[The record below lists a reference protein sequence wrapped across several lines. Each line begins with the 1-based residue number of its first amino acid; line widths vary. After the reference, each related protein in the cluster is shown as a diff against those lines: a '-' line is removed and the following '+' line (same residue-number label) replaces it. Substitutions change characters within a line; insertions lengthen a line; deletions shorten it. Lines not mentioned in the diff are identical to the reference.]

1 MIVLDKLCN
10 LCYTRVGKEGEK
22 MEKLYTKKEVAEIL
36 HCSIATIHRRISSG
50 ELKAVKNGRIVRIPE
65 SELERFFQVPATDAP
80 PQPTAS
86 PTTGDKATLETDAQQ
101 PEPTTGEPPNRP
113 EWDGIAGK
121 PIAPLPDSWKKS

>member
-10 LCYTRVGKEGEK
+10 LCYTRVRKEGEK

-65 SELERFFQVPATDAP
+65 SELERFFQVPDTDAP
-80 PQPTAS
+80 PQPTES
-86 PTTGDKATLETDAQQ
+86 PTTGEKITLEPDAQQ
-101 PEPTTGEPPNRP
+101 PEPTTDESPDRP
-113 EWDGIAGK
+113 EWDGISGK
-121 PIAPLPDSWKKS
+121 K